1 MKKFNVVLAVAMCI
15 ALASVLSGCSAS
27 SQARKVDLKEAT
39 LVNPDLFKQGDEG
52 QALYRYVNPK
62 ADMKQYAKVLI
73 DPVLV
78 KKDGQLDNEEFENYQ
93 KLANNAYV
101 YLTKELEKDYAVVKT
116 PEPGALRV
124 QMAIIEADSASQVRM
139 VTSSLLPIG
148 IAASLV
154 KYSAT
159 GKATAVGDITVEMRL
174 TDAATGELLAA
185 ALDRRVGGKDWGSV
199 ANKWYSADEAL
210 KFWAQRV
217 SYALC
222 DARGGGVKC
231 VKPVEK

>member
-1 MKKFNVVLAVAMCI
+1 MKFIKSGLLLLMSAGLAF
-15 ALASVLSGCSAS
+15 VLSGCSAS
-27 SQARKVDLKEAT
+27 SQARKVELKEAT
-39 LVNPDLFKQGDEG
+39 LVNSDLYKEGTDG

-62 ADMKQYAKVLI
+62 ADFKQFSKVLI

-101 YLTKELEKDYAVVKT
+101 YLTKELEKSYTLVKS
-116 PEPGALRV
+116 PEPGAIRL

-159 GKATAVGDITVEMRL
+159 GKASAVGEITVEMRL
-174 TDAATGELLAA
+174 TDATTGELLAA

-199 ANKWYSADEAL
+199 TNKWYSADEAL
-210 KFWAQRV
+210 KYWAGRV

-222 DARGGGVKC
+222 DAKGGGVKC